1 VQKSKIKPFE
11 GNIRGRKLATIRS
24 DVTEMS
30 LEYCSWMTGNLEYP
44 FPNLGSSETLETHCL
59 AHLAPA
65 LTHSTPQP
73 PSLAKRIRS
82 ESS

>member
-65 LTHSTPQP
+65 LTYTLNATASFPRQTY
-73 PSLAKRIRS
+73 S
-82 ESS
+82 